1 MALKGHG
8 TKFGRKMEQAVAA
21 LLTQPN
27 METAAKSIGISTTTL
42 MSWMKQPEFQVVYRD
57 AKRAAYSQAM
67 ARLQQAVPFAVQTM
81 IKLIAD
87 PATPASVR
95 ARVADSVVNHASKA
109 IEIEDV
115 EARVSEL
122 EKVAELSN
130 SNRQK

>member
-1 MALKGHG
+1 LALKGHG
-8 TKFGRKMEQAVAA
+8 TKFGRKMEQAVAS

-27 METAAKSIGISTTTL
+27 MEMAAKAIGISPTTL
-42 MSWMKQPEFQVVYRD
+42 VSWMKQPEFQAAYRD

-67 ARLQQAVPFAVQTM
+67 ARLQQAVPLAVQTM

-95 ARVADSVVNHASKA
+95 ARAADSVVNHANKA

-115 EARVSEL
+115 EARVTAL
-122 EKVAELSN
+122 EEAAGDHGK
-130 SNRQK
+130 R

>member
-1 MALKGHG
+1 
-8 TKFGRKMEQAVAA
+8 MEQAVAA

-27 METAAKSIGISTTTL
+27 MEMAAKSIGISPTTL
-42 MSWMKQPEFQVVYRD
+42 VSWMKQPEFQAAYRD

-67 ARLQQAVPFAVQTM
+67 ARLQQAVPLAVQTM

-95 ARVADSVVNHASKA
+95 ARAADSVVNHANKA

-115 EARVSEL
+115 EARVTAL
-122 EKVAELSN
+122 EEAAGEQGK
-130 SNRQK
+130 R